1 MSNVNFTREFFDL
14 VRSIGECKSKQE
26 EDRLILLEIA
36 HLKKR
41 FPEVSQILSLK
52 LIEKFNYYCF
62 SW

>member
-52 LIEKFNYYCF
+52 LIEKYNYYCF
-62 SW
+62 S